1 MTNFGR
7 VCVHKIALNLYSSGL
22 VKGVIGSH
30 VRFHS
35 QLSPLQLLNQRIDNN
50 EILLDKHQEKVCQA
64 LEKVYEDLK
73 GYEPA
78 SAQSAFSKF
87 FSFRKKDYDQP
98 SKAPKGLY
106 IYGSVGGGK
115 TMLMDLF
122 FECCTVCYAPHL
134 IIEFDWTLFL
144 QMEKKK
150 RVHFNSFMTDVHSRI
165 HELKNKQVRDLNST
179 KPQPFDPIKP
189 VADLI
194 TSSTHLICFD
204 EFQVS

>member
-7 VCVHKIALNLYSSGL
+7 VCVRKITLNLYSSGL
-22 VKGVIGSH
+22 VQGVGSH

-50 EILLDKHQEKVCQA
+50 EILLDKHQEKVCQN
-64 LEKVYEDLK
+64 LEKVYETLK

-87 FSFRKKDYDQP
+87 FTFRKKDHDQP
-98 SKAPKGLY
+98 SKAPQGLY

-122 FECCTVCYAPHL
+122 FECCTVC
-134 IIEFDWTLFL
+134 
-144 QMEKKK
+144 
-150 RVHFNSFMTDVHSRI
+150 
-165 HELKNKQVRDLNST
+165 
-179 KPQPFDPIKP
+179 
-189 VADLI
+189 
-194 TSSTHLICFD
+194 
-204 EFQVS
+204 